1 MWFRWPKAEMTQPTP
16 DAFGISWQPAVCTG
30 PCELRV
36 LCSLCKYFCLIPNV
50 VFAVQQWQTRVDVSS
65 DIVQTYF
72 APWLHFTIVKTQ
84 STAMR
89 KLLNE
94 PERHLKLLVLFFN
107 FSFIFIDG
115 GTADNLNCQVV
126 FVWFGFRFF
135 LIWEIVL
142 MTQWCGCTKV

>member
-1 MWFRWPKAEMTQPTP
+1 MT
-16 DAFGISWQPAVCTG
+16 A
-30 PCELRV
+30 
-36 LCSLCKYFCLIPNV
+36 
-50 VFAVQQWQTRVDVSS
+50 TRVDVSS

-89 KLLNE
+89 KFLNE

-107 FSFIFIDG
+107 FSLIFIDG
-115 GTADNLNCQVV
+115 GTADDLNYQVV

-135 LIWEIVL
+135 LIWEIAL
-142 MTQWCGCTKV
+142 MTQ